1 MKLLVILL
9 ICATLSL
16 STSAKAVE
24 VTDDET
30 NELEDIE
37 GELYD
42 LGFNSED
49 FREIFSELDQVD
61 LSLEDGD
68 LSSEAKTALDHPNNH
83 VRKRRSLRKR
93 FKKWWKKVRKSKA
106 VREAAKKML
115 IAYINSRLG

>member
-9 ICATLSL
+9 IYSTLFL
-16 STSAKAVE
+16 SASAKAVE

-30 NELEDIE
+30 KELEDIDV
-37 GELYD
+37 ELED
-42 LGFNSED
+42 LGFNPDD
-49 FREIFSELDQVD
+49 FQEIFSELDQVD

-68 LSSEAKTALDHPNNH
+68 ISSEAKTASDQPNNH

-93 FKKWWKKVRKSKA
+93 FKKWWKKVRKSKV